1 MRTSSGG
8 IATLIVG
15 GMLALLPGWALAA
28 PFVEGSQI
36 RAFEILPTPPAAS
49 SATTQSDLA
58 ELHRLQK
65 LRTPVQVMRA
75 VADEND
81 ESIFL
86 FRDILGGDFTPAAL
100 PLTAALG
107 ARVNETESAIVDPA
121 KNEFKRVRPY
131 NLDKTLQPVCRTK
144 TVADSYPSGH
154 TTVGYLMALALIDMI
169 PELRDQLLA
178 RADNYAHNR
187 LVCGVHF
194 PSDLAASRPLA
205 YAVHAAMNATPDYQR
220 EVAAARAE
228 LRAKLAQRLTQP

>member
-1 MRTSSGG
+1 MRTPSCRT
-8 IATLIVG
+8 TLIVG
-15 GMLALLPGWALAA
+15 GLLALLPVWSLAA
-28 PFVEGSQI
+28 PYVDAPQI
-36 RAFEILPTPPAAS
+36 HAFDILPTPPAAN
-49 SATTQSDLA
+49 SAITQADLA
-58 ELHRLQK
+58 ELHRLQT
-65 LRTPVQVMRA
+65 LRTPAQVMRA

-86 FRDILGGDFTPAAL
+86 FRDVLGSDFTPAAL

-121 KNEFKRVRPY
+121 KNDFKRVRPY

-154 TTVGYLMALALIDMI
+154 TTVGYLMALSLIDMI

-178 RADNYAHNR
+178 RADDYAHNR
-187 LVCGVHF
+187 LMCGVHYA
-194 PSDLAASRPLA
+194 SDLAASRPLA
-205 YAVHAAMNATPDYQR
+205 YAVHAAMNASPEYQR

-228 LRAKLAQRLTQP
+228 LRAKLAQRLTHP